1 MIMSTF
7 LILGRVGYCQTFLP
21 FIPPT
26 VATLQTRLD
35 PSAPL
40 PAATAPTVA
49 HSASTDALDAATG
62 AALAGAA
69 VIPEATSAK
78 AAVAITI
85 FFTM

>member
-1 MIMSTF
+1 
-7 LILGRVGYCQTFLP
+7 
-21 FIPPT
+21 
-26 VATLQTRLD
+26 LD

-40 PAATAPTVA
+40 PTATAPVVA